1 MCDTSNIT
9 VGTIVMVKVGR
20 NEIKVVTEITA
31 NGWKVKKV
39 GSDREFI
46 VTRIE
51 RVIAEPGA
59 SEAAPAT
66 EPEAEE
72 EVDTP
77 NPAPESGGSP
87 EKKLSLLNA
96 ALQVLKRSRT
106 PLNTKE
112 ILAQVIEEGL
122 WSPNGAKTPERSSRK
137 SSKKVSGARMEQRLR
152 SRAFT
157 PHSSARSRRRRRR
170 ASARVP
176 PAGAHSS
183 STADRS
189 SRCGSRSGKCIQ
201 KQFPRR
207 IQRQEQLDVCAKVL
221 RFYFLSAPKVIPN
234 QTGTRSAGFLRKFSK
249 GCCRN
254 GRSRQLLG
262 MSLQFRQ
269 TVFRLNPPGMDGRTS
284 CVTQRLNALASGFR
298 LRRIRE

>member
-20 NEIKVVTEITA
+20 NEIEVVVTEITA

-59 SEAAPAT
+59 PETVPAREPEAEAVDAEIPS
-66 EPEAEE
+66 EAEE

-96 ALQVLKRSRT
+96 ALLVLKRSRT

-122 WSPNGAKTPERSSRK
+122 WSPNGAKTPEQSLYSAFFREIKEKETPRVRK
-137 SSKKVSGARMEQRLR
+137 SAARRGAFEL
-152 SRAFT
+152 T
-157 PHSSARSRRRRRR
+157 H
-170 ASARVP
+170 
-176 PAGAHSS
+176 
-183 STADRS
+183 
-189 SRCGSRSGKCIQ
+189 
-201 KQFPRR
+201 
-207 IQRQEQLDVCAKVL
+207 
-221 RFYFLSAPKVIPN
+221 
-234 QTGTRSAGFLRKFSK
+234 
-249 GCCRN
+249 
-254 GRSRQLLG
+254 
-262 MSLQFRQ
+262 
-269 TVFRLNPPGMDGRTS
+269 
-284 CVTQRLNALASGFR
+284 
-298 LRRIRE
+298 

>member
-20 NEIKVVTEITA
+20 NEIEVVVTEITA

-59 SEAAPAT
+59 PEAAPAT
-66 EPEAEE
+66 EPETEAVDAEIPSEAEE

-96 ALQVLKRSRT
+96 ALQVLKHSRT

-122 WSPNGAKTPERSSRK
+122 WSPNGAKTPEQSLYSAFFREIKEKETPRVRK
-137 SSKKVSGARMEQRLR
+137 SAARRGAFEFN
-152 SRAFT
+152 S
-157 PHSSARSRRRRRR
+157 
-170 ASARVP
+170 
-176 PAGAHSS
+176 
-183 STADRS
+183 
-189 SRCGSRSGKCIQ
+189 
-201 KQFPRR
+201 
-207 IQRQEQLDVCAKVL
+207 
-221 RFYFLSAPKVIPN
+221 
-234 QTGTRSAGFLRKFSK
+234 
-249 GCCRN
+249 
-254 GRSRQLLG
+254 
-262 MSLQFRQ
+262 
-269 TVFRLNPPGMDGRTS
+269 
-284 CVTQRLNALASGFR
+284 
-298 LRRIRE
+298 

>member
-20 NEIKVVTEITA
+20 NEIEVVVTEITA

-59 SEAAPAT
+59 PEAVPAT
-66 EPEAEE
+66 EPETEAVDAEIPSEAEE

-96 ALQVLKRSRT
+96 ALQVLRRSRT

-122 WSPNGAKTPERSSRK
+122 WSPNGAKTPEQSLYSAFFREIKEKETPRVRK
-137 SSKKVSGARMEQRLR
+137 SAARRGAFEFN
-152 SRAFT
+152 S
-157 PHSSARSRRRRRR
+157 
-170 ASARVP
+170 
-176 PAGAHSS
+176 
-183 STADRS
+183 
-189 SRCGSRSGKCIQ
+189 
-201 KQFPRR
+201 
-207 IQRQEQLDVCAKVL
+207 
-221 RFYFLSAPKVIPN
+221 
-234 QTGTRSAGFLRKFSK
+234 
-249 GCCRN
+249 
-254 GRSRQLLG
+254 
-262 MSLQFRQ
+262 
-269 TVFRLNPPGMDGRTS
+269 
-284 CVTQRLNALASGFR
+284 
-298 LRRIRE
+298 

>member
-1 MCDTSNIT
+1 MCDASNIT

-20 NEIKVVTEITA
+20 NEIEVVVTEITA

-46 VTRIE
+46 VTSIE

-59 SEAAPAT
+59 PEAASAT
-66 EPEAEE
+66 EPETEAVDAEIPSEAEE

-122 WSPNGAKTPERSSRK
+122 WSPNGAKTPEQSLYSAFFREIKEKETPRVRK
-137 SSKKVSGARMEQRLR
+137 SAARRGAFEFN
-152 SRAFT
+152 S
-157 PHSSARSRRRRRR
+157 
-170 ASARVP
+170 
-176 PAGAHSS
+176 
-183 STADRS
+183 
-189 SRCGSRSGKCIQ
+189 
-201 KQFPRR
+201 
-207 IQRQEQLDVCAKVL
+207 
-221 RFYFLSAPKVIPN
+221 
-234 QTGTRSAGFLRKFSK
+234 
-249 GCCRN
+249 
-254 GRSRQLLG
+254 
-262 MSLQFRQ
+262 
-269 TVFRLNPPGMDGRTS
+269 
-284 CVTQRLNALASGFR
+284 
-298 LRRIRE
+298 

>member
-20 NEIKVVTEITA
+20 NEIEVVVTEITA

-59 SEAAPAT
+59 PEAAPATEPETEAVDAEIPSEAAPAT

-87 EKKLSLLNA
+87 EKRLSLLNA

-122 WSPNGAKTPERSSRK
+122 WSPNGAKTPEQSLYSAFFREIKEKETPRVRK
-137 SSKKVSGARMEQRLR
+137 SAARRGAFEFN
-152 SRAFT
+152 S
-157 PHSSARSRRRRRR
+157 
-170 ASARVP
+170 
-176 PAGAHSS
+176 
-183 STADRS
+183 
-189 SRCGSRSGKCIQ
+189 
-201 KQFPRR
+201 
-207 IQRQEQLDVCAKVL
+207 
-221 RFYFLSAPKVIPN
+221 
-234 QTGTRSAGFLRKFSK
+234 
-249 GCCRN
+249 
-254 GRSRQLLG
+254 
-262 MSLQFRQ
+262 
-269 TVFRLNPPGMDGRTS
+269 
-284 CVTQRLNALASGFR
+284 
-298 LRRIRE
+298 

>member
-20 NEIKVVTEITA
+20 NEIEVVVTEITA
-31 NGWKVKKV
+31 NGWKVKKI

-59 SEAAPAT
+59 PEAVPATEPETEAVDAEIPSEAAPAT
-66 EPEAEE
+66 EPETEAVDAEIPSEAEE

-122 WSPNGAKTPERSSRK
+122 WSPNGAKTPEQSLYSAFFREIKEKETPRVRK
-137 SSKKVSGARMEQRLR
+137 SAARRGAFEFN
-152 SRAFT
+152 S
-157 PHSSARSRRRRRR
+157 
-170 ASARVP
+170 
-176 PAGAHSS
+176 
-183 STADRS
+183 
-189 SRCGSRSGKCIQ
+189 
-201 KQFPRR
+201 
-207 IQRQEQLDVCAKVL
+207 
-221 RFYFLSAPKVIPN
+221 
-234 QTGTRSAGFLRKFSK
+234 
-249 GCCRN
+249 
-254 GRSRQLLG
+254 
-262 MSLQFRQ
+262 
-269 TVFRLNPPGMDGRTS
+269 
-284 CVTQRLNALASGFR
+284 
-298 LRRIRE
+298 

>member
-1 MCDTSNIT
+1 MCDASNIT

-20 NEIKVVTEITA
+20 NEIEVVVTEITA

-59 SEAAPAT
+59 PEAVPATEPEAEAVDAEIPSEAAPAT
-66 EPEAEE
+66 EQEAESAAPEAEE

-106 PLNTKE
+106 PLSTKE

-122 WSPNGAKTPERSSRK
+122 WSPNGAKTPEQSLYSAFFREIKEKETPRVRK
-137 SSKKVSGARMEQRLR
+137 SAARRGAFEFN
-152 SRAFT
+152 S
-157 PHSSARSRRRRRR
+157 
-170 ASARVP
+170 
-176 PAGAHSS
+176 
-183 STADRS
+183 
-189 SRCGSRSGKCIQ
+189 
-201 KQFPRR
+201 
-207 IQRQEQLDVCAKVL
+207 
-221 RFYFLSAPKVIPN
+221 
-234 QTGTRSAGFLRKFSK
+234 
-249 GCCRN
+249 
-254 GRSRQLLG
+254 
-262 MSLQFRQ
+262 
-269 TVFRLNPPGMDGRTS
+269 
-284 CVTQRLNALASGFR
+284 
-298 LRRIRE
+298 

>member
-20 NEIKVVTEITA
+20 NEIEVVVTEITA

-59 SEAAPAT
+59 PEAAPAT
-66 EPEAEE
+66 EPEAEAVDAEIPPEAEE

-106 PLNTKE
+106 PLSTKE

-122 WSPNGAKTPERSSRK
+122 WSPNGAKTPEQSLYSAFFRELKEKETPRVRK
-137 SSKKVSGARMEQRLR
+137 SAARRGAFEFN
-152 SRAFT
+152 S
-157 PHSSARSRRRRRR
+157 
-170 ASARVP
+170 
-176 PAGAHSS
+176 
-183 STADRS
+183 
-189 SRCGSRSGKCIQ
+189 
-201 KQFPRR
+201 
-207 IQRQEQLDVCAKVL
+207 
-221 RFYFLSAPKVIPN
+221 
-234 QTGTRSAGFLRKFSK
+234 
-249 GCCRN
+249 
-254 GRSRQLLG
+254 
-262 MSLQFRQ
+262 
-269 TVFRLNPPGMDGRTS
+269 
-284 CVTQRLNALASGFR
+284 
-298 LRRIRE
+298 

>member
-1 MCDTSNIT
+1 MRDASNIT

-20 NEIKVVTEITA
+20 NEIEVVVTEITA

-59 SEAAPAT
+59 PEAVPAT
-66 EPEAEE
+66 EPEAEAVDAEIPPEAEE

-96 ALQVLKRSRT
+96 ALLVLKRSRT

-122 WSPNGAKTPERSSRK
+122 WSPNGAKTPEQSLYSAFFREIKEKETPRVRK
-137 SSKKVSGARMEQRLR
+137 SAARR
-152 SRAFT
+152 
-157 PHSSARSRRRRRR
+157 
-170 ASARVP
+170 
-176 PAGAHSS
+176 
-183 STADRS
+183 
-189 SRCGSRSGKCIQ
+189 
-201 KQFPRR
+201 
-207 IQRQEQLDVCAKVL
+207 
-221 RFYFLSAPKVIPN
+221 
-234 QTGTRSAGFLRKFSK
+234 GTFEFNS
-249 GCCRN
+249 
-254 GRSRQLLG
+254 
-262 MSLQFRQ
+262 
-269 TVFRLNPPGMDGRTS
+269 
-284 CVTQRLNALASGFR
+284 
-298 LRRIRE
+298 

>member
-20 NEIKVVTEITA
+20 NEIEVVVTEITA

-59 SEAAPAT
+59 PEATPAT
-66 EPEAEE
+66 DPGAESAEAEE

-112 ILAQVIEEGL
+112 LLAQIIEEGL
-122 WSPNGAKTPERSSRK
+122 WSPNGAKTPEQSLYSAFFREIKEKETPRVRK
-137 SSKKVSGARMEQRLR
+137 SAARRGAFEFN
-152 SRAFT
+152 S
-157 PHSSARSRRRRRR
+157 
-170 ASARVP
+170 
-176 PAGAHSS
+176 
-183 STADRS
+183 
-189 SRCGSRSGKCIQ
+189 
-201 KQFPRR
+201 
-207 IQRQEQLDVCAKVL
+207 
-221 RFYFLSAPKVIPN
+221 
-234 QTGTRSAGFLRKFSK
+234 
-249 GCCRN
+249 
-254 GRSRQLLG
+254 
-262 MSLQFRQ
+262 
-269 TVFRLNPPGMDGRTS
+269 
-284 CVTQRLNALASGFR
+284 
-298 LRRIRE
+298 

>member
-20 NEIKVVTEITA
+20 NEIEVVVTEITA

-59 SEAAPAT
+59 PEAASAT
-66 EPEAEE
+66 EPEAESAEAEE

-87 EKKLSLLNA
+87 EKKFSLLNA

-122 WSPNGAKTPERSSRK
+122 WSPNGAKTPEQSLYSAFFREIKEKETPRVRK
-137 SSKKVSGARMEQRLR
+137 SAARLGAFEFN
-152 SRAFT
+152 S
-157 PHSSARSRRRRRR
+157 
-170 ASARVP
+170 
-176 PAGAHSS
+176 
-183 STADRS
+183 
-189 SRCGSRSGKCIQ
+189 
-201 KQFPRR
+201 
-207 IQRQEQLDVCAKVL
+207 
-221 RFYFLSAPKVIPN
+221 
-234 QTGTRSAGFLRKFSK
+234 
-249 GCCRN
+249 
-254 GRSRQLLG
+254 
-262 MSLQFRQ
+262 
-269 TVFRLNPPGMDGRTS
+269 
-284 CVTQRLNALASGFR
+284 
-298 LRRIRE
+298 

>member
-20 NEIKVVTEITA
+20 NEIEVVVTEITA

-39 GSDREFI
+39 GSNREFI

-59 SEAAPAT
+59 PEAAPAT
-66 EPEAEE
+66 DPETEAVDAEIPSEAEE

-122 WSPNGAKTPERSSRK
+122 WSPNGAKTPEQSLYSAFFREIKEKETPRVRK
-137 SSKKVSGARMEQRLR
+137 SAARRGAFEFN
-152 SRAFT
+152 S
-157 PHSSARSRRRRRR
+157 
-170 ASARVP
+170 
-176 PAGAHSS
+176 
-183 STADRS
+183 
-189 SRCGSRSGKCIQ
+189 
-201 KQFPRR
+201 
-207 IQRQEQLDVCAKVL
+207 
-221 RFYFLSAPKVIPN
+221 
-234 QTGTRSAGFLRKFSK
+234 
-249 GCCRN
+249 
-254 GRSRQLLG
+254 
-262 MSLQFRQ
+262 
-269 TVFRLNPPGMDGRTS
+269 
-284 CVTQRLNALASGFR
+284 
-298 LRRIRE
+298 

>member
-20 NEIKVVTEITA
+20 NEIKVVVTEITA

-59 SEAAPAT
+59 PEAASAT
-66 EPEAEE
+66 EPETEAVDAEIPSEAEE

-77 NPAPESGGSP
+77 NPTPESGGSP

-112 ILAQVIEEGL
+112 ILAQVVEEGL
-122 WSPNGAKTPERSSRK
+122 WSPNGAKTPEQSLYSAFFREIKEKETPRVRK
-137 SSKKVSGARMEQRLR
+137 SAARRGAFEFN
-152 SRAFT
+152 S
-157 PHSSARSRRRRRR
+157 
-170 ASARVP
+170 
-176 PAGAHSS
+176 
-183 STADRS
+183 
-189 SRCGSRSGKCIQ
+189 
-201 KQFPRR
+201 
-207 IQRQEQLDVCAKVL
+207 
-221 RFYFLSAPKVIPN
+221 
-234 QTGTRSAGFLRKFSK
+234 
-249 GCCRN
+249 
-254 GRSRQLLG
+254 
-262 MSLQFRQ
+262 
-269 TVFRLNPPGMDGRTS
+269 
-284 CVTQRLNALASGFR
+284 
-298 LRRIRE
+298 

>member
-20 NEIKVVTEITA
+20 NEIEVVVTEITA

-59 SEAAPAT
+59 SEAVPATEPEVDAVDAEIPSEAAPAT

-122 WSPNGAKTPERSSRK
+122 WSPNGAKTPEQSLYSAFFREIKEKETPRVRK
-137 SSKKVSGARMEQRLR
+137 SAARRGAFEFN
-152 SRAFT
+152 S
-157 PHSSARSRRRRRR
+157 
-170 ASARVP
+170 
-176 PAGAHSS
+176 
-183 STADRS
+183 
-189 SRCGSRSGKCIQ
+189 
-201 KQFPRR
+201 
-207 IQRQEQLDVCAKVL
+207 
-221 RFYFLSAPKVIPN
+221 
-234 QTGTRSAGFLRKFSK
+234 
-249 GCCRN
+249 
-254 GRSRQLLG
+254 
-262 MSLQFRQ
+262 
-269 TVFRLNPPGMDGRTS
+269 
-284 CVTQRLNALASGFR
+284 
-298 LRRIRE
+298 

>member
-1 MCDTSNIT
+1 MCDARNIT

-20 NEIKVVTEITA
+20 NEIEVVVTEITA

-59 SEAAPAT
+59 PEAVPATEPETEAVDAEIPSEEAPAT
-66 EPEAEE
+66 EPEAESAASEAEE

-106 PLNTKE
+106 PLSTKE

-122 WSPNGAKTPERSSRK
+122 WSPNGAKTPEQSLYSAFFREIKEKETPRVRK
-137 SSKKVSGARMEQRLR
+137 SAARRGAFEFN
-152 SRAFT
+152 S
-157 PHSSARSRRRRRR
+157 
-170 ASARVP
+170 
-176 PAGAHSS
+176 
-183 STADRS
+183 
-189 SRCGSRSGKCIQ
+189 
-201 KQFPRR
+201 
-207 IQRQEQLDVCAKVL
+207 
-221 RFYFLSAPKVIPN
+221 
-234 QTGTRSAGFLRKFSK
+234 
-249 GCCRN
+249 
-254 GRSRQLLG
+254 
-262 MSLQFRQ
+262 
-269 TVFRLNPPGMDGRTS
+269 
-284 CVTQRLNALASGFR
+284 
-298 LRRIRE
+298 

>member
-20 NEIKVVTEITA
+20 NEIEVVVTEITA

-39 GSDREFI
+39 GSNREFI

-59 SEAAPAT
+59 PEAASATEPETEAVDAEIPSEEAPAT
-66 EPEAEE
+66 EPEAESAASEAEE

-122 WSPNGAKTPERSSRK
+122 WSPNGAKTPEQSLYSAFFREIKEKETPRVRK
-137 SSKKVSGARMEQRLR
+137 SAARRGAFEFN
-152 SRAFT
+152 S
-157 PHSSARSRRRRRR
+157 
-170 ASARVP
+170 
-176 PAGAHSS
+176 
-183 STADRS
+183 
-189 SRCGSRSGKCIQ
+189 
-201 KQFPRR
+201 
-207 IQRQEQLDVCAKVL
+207 
-221 RFYFLSAPKVIPN
+221 
-234 QTGTRSAGFLRKFSK
+234 
-249 GCCRN
+249 
-254 GRSRQLLG
+254 
-262 MSLQFRQ
+262 
-269 TVFRLNPPGMDGRTS
+269 
-284 CVTQRLNALASGFR
+284 
-298 LRRIRE
+298 

>member
-1 MCDTSNIT
+1 MVVYAPAKQRSRKSNNHKEVSMCDASNIT

-20 NEIKVVTEITA
+20 TEIEVVVTEITA

-59 SEAAPAT
+59 PEAAPAT
-66 EPEAEE
+66 EPEAESAEAEE

-122 WSPNGAKTPERSSRK
+122 WSPNGAKTPEQSLYSAFFREIKEKETPRVRK
-137 SSKKVSGARMEQRLR
+137 SAARRGAFEFN
-152 SRAFT
+152 S
-157 PHSSARSRRRRRR
+157 
-170 ASARVP
+170 
-176 PAGAHSS
+176 
-183 STADRS
+183 
-189 SRCGSRSGKCIQ
+189 
-201 KQFPRR
+201 
-207 IQRQEQLDVCAKVL
+207 
-221 RFYFLSAPKVIPN
+221 
-234 QTGTRSAGFLRKFSK
+234 
-249 GCCRN
+249 
-254 GRSRQLLG
+254 
-262 MSLQFRQ
+262 
-269 TVFRLNPPGMDGRTS
+269 
-284 CVTQRLNALASGFR
+284 
-298 LRRIRE
+298 

>member
-20 NEIKVVTEITA
+20 NEIEVVVTEITA

-59 SEAAPAT
+59 PEAVSATKPETEAVDAESPSEAAPAT
-66 EPEAEE
+66 ESEAESAAPEAEE

-96 ALQVLKRSRT
+96 ALLVLKRSRT

-122 WSPNGAKTPERSSRK
+122 WSPNGAKTPEQSLYSAFFREIKEKETPRVRK
-137 SSKKVSGARMEQRLR
+137 SAARRGAFEFN
-152 SRAFT
+152 S
-157 PHSSARSRRRRRR
+157 
-170 ASARVP
+170 
-176 PAGAHSS
+176 
-183 STADRS
+183 
-189 SRCGSRSGKCIQ
+189 
-201 KQFPRR
+201 
-207 IQRQEQLDVCAKVL
+207 
-221 RFYFLSAPKVIPN
+221 
-234 QTGTRSAGFLRKFSK
+234 
-249 GCCRN
+249 
-254 GRSRQLLG
+254 
-262 MSLQFRQ
+262 
-269 TVFRLNPPGMDGRTS
+269 
-284 CVTQRLNALASGFR
+284 
-298 LRRIRE
+298 

>member
-20 NEIKVVTEITA
+20 NEIEVVVTEITA

-59 SEAAPAT
+59 PEAVPAT
-66 EPEAEE
+66 EPEAEAVDAEIPPEAEE

-96 ALQVLKRSRT
+96 ALLVLKRSRT

-122 WSPNGAKTPERSSRK
+122 WSPNGAKTPEQSLYSAFFREIKEKETPRVRK
-137 SSKKVSGARMEQRLR
+137 SAARRGAFEFN
-152 SRAFT
+152 S
-157 PHSSARSRRRRRR
+157 
-170 ASARVP
+170 
-176 PAGAHSS
+176 
-183 STADRS
+183 
-189 SRCGSRSGKCIQ
+189 
-201 KQFPRR
+201 
-207 IQRQEQLDVCAKVL
+207 
-221 RFYFLSAPKVIPN
+221 
-234 QTGTRSAGFLRKFSK
+234 
-249 GCCRN
+249 
-254 GRSRQLLG
+254 
-262 MSLQFRQ
+262 
-269 TVFRLNPPGMDGRTS
+269 
-284 CVTQRLNALASGFR
+284 
-298 LRRIRE
+298 

>member
-20 NEIKVVTEITA
+20 NEIEVVVTEITA

-51 RVIAEPGA
+51 RVIAEPGVP
-59 SEAAPAT
+59 EAAPAT
-66 EPEAEE
+66 EPETEAVDAEIPLEAEE

-96 ALQVLKRSRT
+96 ALLVLKRSRT

-122 WSPNGAKTPERSSRK
+122 WSPNGAKTPEQSLYSAFFREIKEKETPRVRK
-137 SSKKVSGARMEQRLR
+137 SAARRGAFEFN
-152 SRAFT
+152 S
-157 PHSSARSRRRRRR
+157 
-170 ASARVP
+170 
-176 PAGAHSS
+176 
-183 STADRS
+183 
-189 SRCGSRSGKCIQ
+189 
-201 KQFPRR
+201 
-207 IQRQEQLDVCAKVL
+207 
-221 RFYFLSAPKVIPN
+221 
-234 QTGTRSAGFLRKFSK
+234 
-249 GCCRN
+249 
-254 GRSRQLLG
+254 
-262 MSLQFRQ
+262 
-269 TVFRLNPPGMDGRTS
+269 
-284 CVTQRLNALASGFR
+284 
-298 LRRIRE
+298 

>member
-1 MCDTSNIT
+1 MCDASNIT

-20 NEIKVVTEITA
+20 NEIEVVVTEITA

-59 SEAAPAT
+59 PETVPAREPEAEAVDAEIPS
-66 EPEAEE
+66 EAEE

-112 ILAQVIEEGL
+112 ILAQVVEEGL
-122 WSPNGAKTPERSSRK
+122 WSPNGAKTPEQSLYS
-137 SSKKVSGARMEQRLR
+137 
-152 SRAFT
+152 AFFREIKEKET
-157 PHSSARSRRRRRR
+157 P
-170 ASARVP
+170 RV
-176 PAGAHSS
+176 
-183 STADRS
+183 R
-189 SRCGSRSGKCIQ
+189 
-201 KQFPRR
+201 
-207 IQRQEQLDVCAKVL
+207 
-221 RFYFLSAPKVIPN
+221 
-234 QTGTRSAGFLRKFSK
+234 RSA
-249 GCCRN
+249 
-254 GRSRQLLG
+254 
-262 MSLQFRQ
+262 
-269 TVFRLNPPGMDGRTS
+269 
-284 CVTQRLNALASGFR
+284 A
-298 LRRIRE
+298 RRGAFEFNS

>member
-20 NEIKVVTEITA
+20 NEIEVVVTEITA

-59 SEAAPAT
+59 PEAASATEPETEAVDAEIPSEAAPAT
-66 EPEAEE
+66 EPEAESTAPEAEE

-122 WSPNGAKTPERSSRK
+122 WSPNGAKTPEQSLYSAFFREIKEKETPRVRK
-137 SSKKVSGARMEQRLR
+137 SAARRGAFEFN
-152 SRAFT
+152 S
-157 PHSSARSRRRRRR
+157 
-170 ASARVP
+170 
-176 PAGAHSS
+176 
-183 STADRS
+183 
-189 SRCGSRSGKCIQ
+189 
-201 KQFPRR
+201 
-207 IQRQEQLDVCAKVL
+207 
-221 RFYFLSAPKVIPN
+221 
-234 QTGTRSAGFLRKFSK
+234 
-249 GCCRN
+249 
-254 GRSRQLLG
+254 
-262 MSLQFRQ
+262 
-269 TVFRLNPPGMDGRTS
+269 
-284 CVTQRLNALASGFR
+284 
-298 LRRIRE
+298 

>member
-20 NEIKVVTEITA
+20 NEIEVVVTEITA

-59 SEAAPAT
+59 PEAVPATEPETEAVDAEIPSEAAPAT

-96 ALQVLKRSRT
+96 ALLVLKRSRT

-122 WSPNGAKTPERSSRK
+122 WSPNGAKTPEQSLYSAFFREIKEKETPRVRK
-137 SSKKVSGARMEQRLR
+137 SAARRGAFEFN
-152 SRAFT
+152 S
-157 PHSSARSRRRRRR
+157 
-170 ASARVP
+170 
-176 PAGAHSS
+176 
-183 STADRS
+183 
-189 SRCGSRSGKCIQ
+189 
-201 KQFPRR
+201 
-207 IQRQEQLDVCAKVL
+207 
-221 RFYFLSAPKVIPN
+221 
-234 QTGTRSAGFLRKFSK
+234 
-249 GCCRN
+249 
-254 GRSRQLLG
+254 
-262 MSLQFRQ
+262 
-269 TVFRLNPPGMDGRTS
+269 
-284 CVTQRLNALASGFR
+284 
-298 LRRIRE
+298 